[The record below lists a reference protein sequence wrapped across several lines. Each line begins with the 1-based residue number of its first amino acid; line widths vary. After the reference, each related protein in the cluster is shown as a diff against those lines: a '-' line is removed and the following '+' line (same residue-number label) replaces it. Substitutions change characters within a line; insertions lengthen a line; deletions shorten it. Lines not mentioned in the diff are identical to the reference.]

1 MSFIFYSFLFARDG
15 ERLARQRGGEDR
27 KVFRPASQLER
38 QRPASDAAEPVD
50 CVVAADVLRADV
62 SYVSTEYIARRKE
75 SACNQIFQP
84 FAKQRI
90 EIRIEYFH
98 RTPTI

>member
-1 MSFIFYSFLFARDG
+1 MSFIVHSFLFARDG
-15 ERLARQRGGEDR
+15 ERLAWQRSGEDR
-27 KVFRPASQLER
+27 KVFGPTGQLKR
-38 QRPASDAAEPVD
+38 QRPAPDAREPVD
-50 CVVAADVLRADV
+50 YVVAADVLRADV
-62 SYVSTEYIARRKE
+62 SYVSTEYIARSKA